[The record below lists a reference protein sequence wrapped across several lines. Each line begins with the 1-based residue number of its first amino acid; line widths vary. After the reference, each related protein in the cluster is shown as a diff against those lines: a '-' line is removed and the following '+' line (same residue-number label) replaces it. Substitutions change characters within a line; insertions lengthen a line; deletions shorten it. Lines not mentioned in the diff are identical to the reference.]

1 MTCEEEAI
9 RMDKIHNETEGKTA
23 ERSVLLDAISRVRNG
38 EQDVFSD
45 LLQQY
50 RPLIES
56 LVVRFCM
63 DAVYESDKEDLRQ
76 EAVMSFYRAILA
88 YDTEQTEVEFG
99 LYAKICISNALI
111 SQSRIQKKRTTE
123 QLTESLSTDV
133 FVHDSEDPAG
143 RILEQERVKALY
155 SVIRKNLSDFEYRVW
170 QCYMSGRTAGEIA
183 SLVGKD
189 EKSVSNAIYR
199 IRKKLRAL
207 LG

>member
-9 RMDKIHNETEGKTA
+9 RMDKIHNETERKTPQ
-23 ERSVLLDAISRVRNG
+23 RSVLLDAISRVRNG

-63 DAVYESDKEDLRQ
+63 DAVCESDREDLRQ

-99 LYAKICISNALI
+99 LYAKICISNALV
-111 SQSRIQKKRTTE
+111 SQSRIQKKRMTE

-170 QCYMSGRTAGEIA
+170 QCYMSGRTAGEIGR
-183 SLVGKD
+183 LVGKD
-189 EKSVSNAIYR
+189 EKSVNNAIYR